1 MAIETQTPQKGMT
14 FPRKYTKE
22 GVAVFEL
29 FEYDY
34 RTSVIRNP
42 SGEVVFEMNN
52 VEVPK
57 GWSQIATDIL
67 AQKYFR
73 KAGVPQPD
81 GSLGRET
88 SVKQVAHRMAN
99 CWRVWG
105 ERYNY
110 FASEKDAVVFY
121 EELVY
126 SILAQMC
133 VPNSPQW
140 FNTGLHESYGITGKP
155 QGHYYVDQID
165 GQLKKSTSAYERPQ
179 PHACFILNVE
189 DDLVNDGGIMD
200 LWVREARI
208 FKYGSGVGTNYS
220 NLRGEGEKLSGGGTS
235 SGLMSFLKIGDRAAG
250 AIKSGGT
257 TRRAAKMVCL
267 DIDHPEIQGFINW
280 KVEEEKK
287 VAALIEAGYAS
298 DYEGEAYRTVSGQNS
313 NNSVRIP
320 NAFFEKLEK
329 DEDWEL
335 TARTDGRVMKK
346 VPAKELWNQISYA
359 AWRCADP
366 GTQYNTT
373 INEWHTCPEGGEIR
387 ASNPCSEYMF
397 LDNTAC
403 NLASANLMKFY
414 NNDTNKLDVEGFE
427 YCCRLWT
434 TVLEISVLM
443 AQFPSKEVAQL
454 SYEYRTLGLGYANLG
469 TMLMVSGIPYDSEKA
484 RGIAGAITAIM
495 TGTSYKTSA
504 ELAAVQG
511 AFPRYEENRE
521 HMLRVMR
528 NHRLAA
534 YDADSYEGLS
544 VKPQG
549 LKARHTPDYLLSAAC
564 KAWDEAVELG
574 EKYGYRNAQATVIA
588 PTGTIGLVMDCDTTG
603 VEPDFALVKFKKL
616 SGGGY
621 FKIINQSVPVALT
634 NLGYSEKE
642 MDAIIKYAV
651 GTGSFA
657 GAPFINHQ
665 TLSEKGFIAEEIAK
679 LDKGVKSAFEI
690 GFVFNV
696 YALGEECLKRLGY
709 TPEQYYNFEWSL
721 LEALGFTDEQI
732 AAANDYI
739 CGTMT
744 VEGAPLLRNEHLAV
758 FDCANKCG
766 NKGER
771 FIHAHGHIR
780 MMGAAQPFISGA
792 ISKTIN
798 LPHEAVIDEIADSYL
813 LSWQLGLKAC
823 ALYRDGSKMSQP
835 LSNKSDKKKKKD
847 DSEQLTV
854 GSDEKA
860 ANGQPSTINDTAIV
874 DMAKLTI
881 EELLEEVTKRVQ
893 ASPDTALKRQLA
905 SIVEHRT
912 LPAKRRGF
920 TQKAKINGQTV
931 FLRTGEYGDGTL
943 GEIFIDMAKEGATMR
958 SMLNCF
964 AISISIGL
972 QYGVPLEEFVE
983 KFVFTKFD
991 PAGFV
996 EHPNIKSATSIVD
1009 FIFRALGYEY
1019 LNRTDLVH
1027 VLDKPE
1033 VMNTGND
1040 AWDEPVGDK
1049 GAKVQELSNIRVV
1062 ASAPQAQAVKAQ
1074 QKATVKM
1081 DNGMDAVNAAGRQMQ
1096 SDAPACNTCG
1106 HITIRS
1112 GTCYKCLNCGNSMGC
1127 S

>member
-1 MAIETQTPQKGMT
+1 MVNEKQSSKKGLH

-22 GVAVFEL
+22 GVPVFDL

-52 VEVPK
+52 VEVPRQ
-57 GWSQIATDIL
+57 WSQIATDIL

-81 GSLGRET
+81 GTTGRET
-88 SVKQVAHRMAN
+88 SVKEVAHRMAN

-105 ERYNY
+105 ERNGY
-110 FASEKDAVVFY
+110 FASEKDATVFY

-140 FNTGLHESYGITGKP
+140 FNTGLHESYGIKGKP
-155 QGHYYVDQID
+155 QGHYYVDQTD
-165 GQLKKSTSAYERPQ
+165 GQLKTSTSAYERPQ
-179 PHACFILNVE
+179 PHACFILSVE

-267 DIDHPEIQGFINW
+267 DLDHPEIEKFINW
-280 KVEEEKK
+280 KVEEEQK
-287 VAALIEAGYAS
+287 VAALIDAGYAS

-320 NAFFEKLEK
+320 NSFFEKLEK
-329 DEDWEL
+329 GEDWEL
-335 TARTDGRVMKK
+335 TARTDGRTMKK
-346 VPAKELWNQISYA
+346 VSANDLWNQLAYA

-484 RGIAGAITAIM
+484 RGIAGAVTAIM
-495 TGTSYKTSA
+495 TGVAYKTSA
-504 ELAAVQG
+504 ELAETMG
-511 AFPRYEENRE
+511 AFPRFEENRE
-521 HMLRVMR
+521 HMMRVMR

-534 YDADSYEGLS
+534 YDADCYEGLS

-549 LKARHTPDYLLSAAC
+549 LKARHTPDYLLKAAC
-564 KAWDEAVELG
+564 KAWDDAVELG
-574 EKYGYRNAQATVIA
+574 ERFGYRNAQATVIA

-634 NLGYSEKE
+634 NLGYTEKE

-657 GAPFINHQ
+657 GAPHINHQ
-665 TLSEKGFIAEEIAK
+665 TLTEKGFIAEEIAK
-679 LDKGVKSAFEI
+679 LDKAVKSAFEI

-696 YALGEECLKRLGY
+696 YALGEECLKRLGFA
-709 TPEQYYNFEWSL
+709 PEQYYNFEWSL
-721 LEALGFTDEQI
+721 LEALGFTDDQI
-732 AAANDYI
+732 AAANDFV

-744 VEGAPLLRNEHLAV
+744 VEGAPLLKPEHLAV

-766 NKGER
+766 NKGVR

-798 LPHEAVIDEIADSYL
+798 LPHEAVVEEIADSYL

-823 ALYRDGSKMSQP
+823 ALYRDGSKLSQP
-835 LSNKSDKKKKKD
+835 LSNKSDKKKKTE
-847 DSEQLTV
+847 DSSLLTV
-854 GSDEKA
+854 DSKEAVASSHHLPTDSA
-860 ANGQPSTINDTAIV
+860 LV

-893 ASPDTALKRQLA
+893 ASPDTNLKRQLA
-905 SIVEHRT
+905 SIVERRA

-920 TQKAKINGQTV
+920 TQKAKINGQTI

-964 AISISIGL
+964 AIAVSIGM
-972 QYGVPLEEFVE
+972 QYGVPLEEYVE

-1019 LNRTDLVH
+1019 LNRADLVH

-1033 VMNTGND
+1033 VMNTGTE
-1040 AWDEPVGDK
+1040 AWDEP
-1049 GAKVQELSNIRVV
+1049 AKVPELSNLRII
-1062 ASAPQAQAVKAQ
+1062 ASAPQAAKAQKPAVKASS
-1074 QKATVKM
+1074 
-1081 DNGMDAVNAAGRQMQ
+1081 GLDAVNAAGRQMQ